1 MIGAFPAPLRRA
13 VVGVLLVF
21 AAGVVILSAEP
32 FADGFLLSSKINQ
45 WTLLVGRSA
54 CSRA

>member
-13 VVGVLLVF
+13 VVGALLVF